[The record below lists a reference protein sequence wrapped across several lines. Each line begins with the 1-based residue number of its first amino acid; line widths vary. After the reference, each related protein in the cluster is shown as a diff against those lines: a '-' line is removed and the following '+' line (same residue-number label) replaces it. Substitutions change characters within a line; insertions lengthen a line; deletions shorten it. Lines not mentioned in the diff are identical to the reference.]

1 MKLIVGLGN
10 PGRKYQQTRHNVGFE
25 VVDLLSRRYDLGRAK
40 KKFKGKLNEAA
51 IGGQNVLLL
60 KPETFMNLSGSSVQ
74 LVRDFF
80 QISNDDLLV
89 VCDDFNLPIGQLR
102 FRRGGSAGGQK
113 GLSDI
118 LRLAGAND
126 ISRLRI
132 GIGNPPA
139 GWDVADYVLSQFRSD
154 ETQLISQAISKAV
167 NGVADWVENDIG
179 YCMNRYNS
187 RTEDKE

>member
-25 VVDLLSRRYDLGRAK
+25 VIDLLSRRYDLGRAK

-51 IGGQNVLLL
+51 IGGQNVLVL

-89 VCDDFNLPIGQLR
+89 VCDDFNLPLGQLR

>member
-1 MKLIVGLGN
+1 MKLIGGLGN

-25 VVDLLSRRYDLGRAK
+25 VIDLLSRRYDLGRAK

-89 VCDDFNLPIGQLR
+89 VCDDFNLPLGQLR

>member
-25 VVDLLSRRYDLGRAK
+25 VIDLLSRRYDLGRAK

-89 VCDDFNLPIGQLR
+89 VCDDFNLPLGQLR

>member
-1 MKLIVGLGN
+1 MKLVVGLGN

-25 VVDLLSRRYDLGRAK
+25 VIDLLSRRYDLGRAK

-89 VCDDFNLPIGQLR
+89 VCDDFNLPLGQLR

>member
-89 VCDDFNLPIGQLR
+89 VCDDFNLPLGQLR